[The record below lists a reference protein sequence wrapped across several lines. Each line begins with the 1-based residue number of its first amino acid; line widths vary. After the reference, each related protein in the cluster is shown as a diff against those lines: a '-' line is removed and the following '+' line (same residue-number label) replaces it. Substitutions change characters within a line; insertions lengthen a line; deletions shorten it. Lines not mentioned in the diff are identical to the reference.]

1 MGKKEYLDALK
12 YATDLKNAW
21 NDDKEYHKWLKRQ
34 YKKNR
39 PYPAHR
45 DKLSHSM
52 RDGIEWQRFMADKDG
67 EGWVLYGFVGF
78 DPEDVA
84 LATDAEIDEWFR
96 ENMEIRIY
104 SDYDCTG
111 RSFTRW
117 IDWHRNPDNS
127 ISYVHSVGID
137 V

>member
-1 MGKKEYLDALK
+1 MSKKEYLDALK
-12 YATDLKNAW
+12 YATDLKKAW
-21 NDDKEYHKWLKRQ
+21 NNDKEYHKWLKRQ
-34 YKKNR
+34 YKNNGT
-39 PYPAHR
+39 YAAQR
-45 DKLSHSM
+45 DKLAHSM
-52 RDGIEWQRFMADKDG
+52 RDGIVWQRFMADDDG
-67 EGWVLYGFVGF
+67 EGWKLYGFVDF

-84 LATDAEIDEWFR
+84 LASDGEIDEWFR
-96 ENMEIRIY
+96 DNMEIRIY

-117 IDWHRNPDNS
+117 IDWHRNPDGS